1 MKKTFWAT
9 GLLLFILFPALMAQG
24 APIKKLDPVPATP
37 KIRVRGLV
45 HYGPDVSGK
54 SFNVSA
60 LIHLTRSG
68 TPLTGVIVRI
78 QDTTLDDQGDGSY
91 RGHIWHYKRG
101 LGDTLSLSVEFPR
114 SSIPGAV
121 PTMYAGR
128 MKMAEITITNTV
140 EWLSPVQDQVIDL
153 PAYPSGV
160 PVRWNFTGTLGA
172 DAQFSLKCDHRTV
185 FSINVSGAELTIPA
199 GTMLPGKLYLF
210 YLGDEYHYFKVSD
223 AFDPSS
229 SVKFG
234 LSSIVHARTQSAVK

>member
-9 GLLLFILFPALMAQG
+9 GLLLFILFPALVAQG